1 MVRYLDHQKRQDE
14 ILELV
19 IKSYIEE
26 GRPVSSEYLR
36 ERFKLPF
43 SSATLRNI
51 MSELEDLGYLSHLHT
66 SSGRVPTQS
75 GFRYYVDSL
84 MEEEIPD
91 REEVFSLIEKSI
103 DYIEELDD
111 LLEEAS
117 IIISKL
123 THLAGFALLS
133 KTRDRLFF
141 WGTHF
146 ILQEPEFEDITTLRN
161 IFTAFEEKMSLF
173 RKFLERKL
181 TQDIKV
187 LIGEEIGLEEV
198 KNCSLVLSSLGPFK
212 DERALLGVLGP
223 IRMNYSFTISRLK
236 ALKNYL
242 EDNFL
247 RGEFLK

>member
-84 MEEEIPD
+84 MEEETPD
-91 REEVFSLIEKSI
+91 RKEVFSLIEKSI
-103 DYIEELDD
+103 NWRGDRFGGGK
-111 LLEEAS
+111 
-117 IIISKL
+117 KL
-123 THLAGFALLS
+123 FVGS
-133 KTRDRLFF
+133 FF
-141 WGTHF
+141 
-146 ILQEPEFEDITTLRN
+146 
-161 IFTAFEEKMSLF
+161 S
-173 RKFLERKL
+173 
-181 TQDIKV
+181 
-187 LIGEEIGLEEV
+187 
-198 KNCSLVLSSLGPFK
+198 GPF
-212 DERALLGVLGP
+212 
-223 IRMNYSFTISRLK
+223 
-236 ALKNYL
+236 
-242 EDNFL
+242 
-247 RGEFLK
+247 